1 MFAINVENSI
11 YFFKKKDS
19 LSIVSS
25 KCGHKYEKMFEKE
38 QSIELWKLLG
48 LITNIEQHQ
57 NI

>member
-1 MFAINVENSI
+1 MWKIVYI
-11 YFFKKKDS
+11 FFKKKDS

-25 KCGHKYEKMFEKE
+25 KCGHIYEKMFEKE

-48 LITNIEQHQ
+48 LITNTEQHQ